1 MFTSAFDNSDHGDLD
16 LSAGYIKS
24 KSFCPHILG
33 PAVGIRSSVPVGK
46 LNVVKFDQVS
56 VVTFL
61 DCVYTSVI
69 IGNASV

>member
-1 MFTSAFDNSDHGDLD
+1 MS
-16 LSAGYIKS
+16 
-24 KSFCPHILG
+24 CILG

-46 LNVVKFDQVS
+46 LNVKFDQVS

>member
-1 MFTSAFDNSDHGDLD
+1 MFTSTFDNSDHGDLD

-24 KSFCPHILG
+24 KSFCPHVLG
-33 PAVGIRSSVPVGK
+33 LVVGIRSSLPVGK
-46 LNVVKFDQVS
+46 LHVVRFDQVS
-56 VVTFL
+56 VFTFL